1 MMSKKYRFTL
11 TLLTV
16 FFFCFVLA
24 LPAQAARRRNTWVVT
39 KSQKVYYYG
48 KKGKKTAGL
57 KKINGKFYYFDRG
70 GVQRTGWRKIKNNYY
85 FFNISTK
92 KRGYML
98 SSKTVN
104 GIRLDKKGRAVQT
117 PESLRKLKLLVTANQ
132 IVDQITNPKMTK
144 EQKLKKC
151 FDYTIQ
157 SYGYQTWRT
166 FQNVNGWEIAYAED
180 MFFRGRGNCFSYA
193 SAFAYLANAVGYQ
206 TVYVISSGGHGW
218 AEIGG
223 KVYDPDWTFV
233 SKVDSYFAMSYDL
246 SGVNGRPNY
255 KPNRA
260 FISKL

>member
-1 MMSKKYRFTL
+1 MSKKYCFTRTLFAVLCLAFIL
-11 TLLTV
+11 TLPV
-16 FFFCFVLA
+16 
-24 LPAQAARRRNTWVVT
+24 QAAKRRNTWVT
-39 KSQKVYYYG
+39 AKSQKVYYYG
-48 KKGKKTAGL
+48 NKGKKEVGL
-57 KKINGKFYYFDRG
+57 RKIKGKSYYFDRS

-85 FFNISTK
+85 FFNIARK

-98 SSKTVN
+98 SSQTIN

-117 PESLRKLKLLVTANQ
+117 PESLRKLKLLTVANQ

-157 SYGYQTWRT
+157 AYGYQTWRT
-166 FQNVNGWEIAYAED
+166 FRNMEGWEMAYAED

-193 SAFAYLANAVGYQ
+193 SAFAYLANAVGYK

-223 KVYDPDWTFV
+223 RVYDPDWTFV
-233 SKVDSYFAMSYDL
+233 SKVDSYFAMPYEL

-255 KPNRA
+255 KPNRV
-260 FISKL
+260 FIAKL